1 MPSSPRTSYTAL
13 MHPHTR
19 QVELRGQEERCC
31 RIWELTCMFAA
42 VSLEF
47 SEPFSWLAPDPAI
60 SILLGRAFEVVCRS
74 LAVRLSRPL
83 CLAA

>member
-1 MPSSPRTSYTAL
+1 MPSNPRTSYTAL

-60 SILLGRAFEVVCRS
+60 SIFEAAIEVVCRS
-74 LAVRLSRPL
+74 SAVRLSRPL